1 MLACVGAFSY
11 LAVGQSAKNNVE
23 SKLTTILETEI
34 KALTIWTKEQ
44 QRSVSYFA
52 NRDDLRNAASEL
64 LESPLGNTDSDGE
77 VANAARAKIET
88 LCRQAMQS
96 FGYVEFCL
104 LDLRG
109 NVVVPFETGPPQ
121 EASTKQ
127 WTSYLAIL
135 AAGKSVFAPPSLDYF
150 SRPSSS
156 NAAVTERRPLLMVAA
171 PVRDSKE
178 RVIAA
183 VGFGIPPEDEFTRI
197 LSVARAG
204 ESGETYAFNSDGL
217 LISDS
222 RFDLQL
228 SAAGRLPIGD
238 SGLPSS
244 PVLTFRLEPPKQNKL
259 TAAVTSALAARA
271 AGENTIGIYFSGYED
286 YRGIWS
292 VAAYQWLPQYDFGVV
307 TRIDYKEAY
316 APGLMLRNL
325 LASLFGIGL
334 LAAAVNIYNTWRLGR
349 IQRRV
354 TEAEQT
360 VQRLGQYTLQEKIGE
375 GGMGEVYRASHAM
388 LRRPT
393 AVKLLRPERSS
404 EAAVTRF
411 EREVQMTAL
420 LTHPNTIAIYDY
432 GRTPEGTFYY
442 AMEYLDGVDLRQI
455 VKLDGP
461 QPAGRVIG
469 ALRQVCNS
477 LTEAHEAGLVHRDI
491 KPANVI
497 LFRRGK
503 RPDIVK
509 LLDFGLVHNEHQ
521 TVLAPDCRL
530 AGTPAFMSPESFR
543 APDQVDARSDLYAVG
558 ALGYYL
564 LTGEYV
570 FQGPSVGEIASQ
582 HATQI
587 PKTPTERL
595 GRPVDQELSAL
606 IMQCL
611 SKSPSD
617 RPPSAAYLSKALAA
631 CEVYK
636 GWTREQANAWWDAF
650 DLQNASGNAINEVA
664 SETEFTMD
672 PAATITHY
680 RLK

>member
-1 MLACVGAFSY
+1 M
-11 LAVGQSAKNNVE
+11 E

-52 NRDDLRNAASEL
+52 NRDDLRDAATVL
-64 LESPLGNTDSDGE
+64 LDVDSDKTDRTSDKAI
-77 VANAARAKIET
+77 VARSKIQA
-88 LCRQAMQS
+88 LCRQAMES

-104 LDLRG
+104 LRLDGEVL
-109 NVVVPFETGPPQ
+109 VPFDSGAWDDATMEQWATHLGVL
-121 EASTKQ
+121 AS
-127 WTSYLAIL
+127 
-135 AAGKSVFAPPSLDYF
+135 GKSLFAPPSLHYF
-150 SRPSSS
+150 GSRANSSG
-156 NAAVTERRPLLMVAA
+156 VITPPRPLLLVAA
-171 PVRDSKE
+171 PVCDSSGKA
-178 RVIAA
+178 IAA
-183 VGFGIPPEDEFTRI
+183 IAFGIPPEDEFTRI

-222 RFDLQL
+222 RFDYQL
-228 SAAGRLPIGD
+228 SAAGRLPVGED
-238 SGLPSS
+238 LQPGS
-244 PVLTFRLEPPKQNKL
+244 PVLAFRLEPPGQKKL
-259 TAAVTSALAARA
+259 TAAVTSALAAHA
-271 AGENTIGIYFSGYED
+271 AGDNSIGIYFSGYED

-316 APGLMLRNL
+316 APGLLLRNL
-325 LASLFGIGL
+325 LASLFAIGL
-334 LAAAVNIYNTWRLGR
+334 LAAVVNIYNTLRLGR

-354 TEAEQT
+354 AEAERT

-404 EAAVTRF
+404 EAAVARF

-509 LLDFGLVHNEHQ
+509 LLDFGLVQDEHQ
-521 TVLAPDCRL
+521 TVFAPDSTL

-543 APDQVDARSDLYAVG
+543 TPDRVDARSDLYAVG

-564 LTGEYV
+564 LTGKYV
-570 FQGPSVGEIASQ
+570 FEGPNVAEMAAQ
-582 HATQI
+582 HATRI
-587 PKTPTERL
+587 PMTPSERL
-595 GRPVDQELSAL
+595 GRPVDQELSDL

-611 SKSPSD
+611 SKRPAD
-617 RPPSAAYLSKALAA
+617 RPQTAAYLSKALAA
-631 CEVYK
+631 CDVHK
-636 GWTREQANAWWDAF
+636 SWTREKANVWWDAF
-650 DLQNASGNAINEVA
+650 DLQIADGSTPHKIDHDAGV
-664 SETEFTMD
+664 TTD
-672 PAATITHY
+672 PSATITHY
-680 RLK
+680 E